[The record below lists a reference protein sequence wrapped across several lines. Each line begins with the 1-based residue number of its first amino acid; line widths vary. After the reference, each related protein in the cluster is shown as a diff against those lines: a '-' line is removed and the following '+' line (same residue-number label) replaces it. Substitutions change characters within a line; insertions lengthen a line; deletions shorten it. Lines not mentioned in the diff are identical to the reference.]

1 MEYQE
6 IINFLGNTPIQPF
19 KFRTKN
25 RVEIIDDA
33 RRTYNKNSQIKFKTL
48 IPKLSLCDYCDA
60 YIILSGAITI
70 DGSGVENN

>member
-1 MEYQE
+1 MSRNNKFVRQYTNST
-6 IINFLGNTPIQPF
+6 I

>member
-6 IINFLGNTPIQPF
+6 IINLLVTTPNHPF

-33 RRTYNKNSQIKFKTL
+33 RRTQNENSQIKFKTS
-48 IPKLSLCDYCDA
+48 IPKLSLCGYCDA
-60 YIILSGAITI
+60 YKF
-70 DGSGVENN
+70 

>member
-6 IINFLGNTPIQPF
+6 IINLLVTLPNQPF

-33 RRTYNKNSQIKFKTL
+33 RRT
-48 IPKLSLCDYCDA
+48 
-60 YIILSGAITI
+60 
-70 DGSGVENN
+70 

>member
-6 IINFLGNTPIQPF
+6 IINLLVTTPNHPF

-33 RRTYNKNSQIKFKTL
+33 RRT
-48 IPKLSLCDYCDA
+48 
-60 YIILSGAITI
+60 
-70 DGSGVENN
+70 